1 MKAPR
6 GFKYGLEPLRV
17 KSEWELLEVQ
27 QHVAACLRA
36 LDETR
41 TQVEQLTSALEAE
54 RHVSRSA
61 GGQGRDFGVEVER
74 MRRAYLGLLGGKL
87 SQAQHVAQRVAQQ
100 HDTAVL
106 QATRLQRFADGI
118 EQHRDEQVREHI
130 FAVAVGADKE
140 ADDAWAQ
147 RNFHLKSQDARV
159 TT

>member
-17 KSEWELLEVQ
+17 KSAWDLLEVQ

-36 LDETR
+36 VDETR
-41 TQVEQLTSALEAE
+41 SQVEQLSSAVEAE
-54 RHVSRSA
+54 QHASRRA
-61 GGQGRDFGVEVER
+61 GSQVGHLVAEVER
-74 MRRAYLGLLGGKL
+74 MRRSYLGLLGGKL
-87 SQAQHVAQRVAQQ
+87 NQAQHVAQRLAQQ

-106 QATRLQRFADGI
+106 QATRLQRFTDGI
-118 EQHRDEQVREHI
+118 EQHWDEQVREHI
-130 FAVAVGADKE
+130 SAVAVGAGKE

-147 RNFHLKSQDARV
+147 RNFHLKNRDARA